1 MNEQVTSA
9 AELDALPVGS
19 VVMEGDSG
27 EPFEWVV
34 PGVQVMPGVFH
45 RFPDGW
51 YVVAGHGVRLSEFD
65 LGPLTVLYRPDQPQR
80 VQPSRED
87 VEGALIG
94 ARSCVT
100 REVVV
105 PTAAEAVLALF
116 AQQPT
121 VAEVKAEAL
130 REAANDENSEWA
142 RKRTEDELIEF
153 RDARI
158 GLVNRRNGLVV
169 YERDGE
175 PSSIIRLGFEMAW
188 KSALRD
194 LADRI
199 EREARP

>member
-1 MNEQVTSA
+1 MAEWTTEEVREQVRWANTLIWPS
-9 AELDALPVGS
+9 DAQAKKF
-19 VVMEGDSG
+19 DA
-27 EPFEWVV
+27 W
-34 PGVQVMPGVFH
+34 
-45 RFPDGW
+45 
-51 YVVAGHGVRLSEFD
+51 LSD
-65 LGPLTVLYRPDQPQR
+65 HD
-80 VQPSRED
+80 
-87 VEGALIG
+87 
-94 ARSCVT
+94 
-100 REVVV
+100 
-105 PTAAEAVLALF
+105 
-116 AQQPT
+116 AQ
-121 VAEVKAEAL
+121 VKAEAL